1 MKTYG
6 SDAGTRSREPITG
19 GEAARSADARPGAA
33 EREGHADERH
43 EAAKRLVEAM
53 VAGGLDGIVGILAP
67 DTRLR
72 YLIPAGPGHIEG
84 ATEAANV
91 FLGWFGEAHEVEIQ
105 SLLVESIASR
115 TSVRYRVRLRRAGG
129 WEVVEQQQFL
139 DMDDAGRIDAID
151 LLCSGFRPDVEAE
164 ADRPSGRHRFD
175 AGTMGCADGLAQE
188 FRRRI
193 LAIPFGDILEI
204 ETTDPAAKED
214 LPPLARLMGHRVHSN
229 ESLGDGRLLITVER
243 GR

>member
-1 MKTYG
+1 MSTHDF
-6 SDAGTRSREPITG
+6 DAGTRFREPIRG
-19 GEAARSADARPGAA
+19 GEPARSADAHPGAA
-33 EREGHADERH
+33 EHQGHADNIH
-43 EAAKRLVEAM
+43 EAAKRLVEAIAAADL
-53 VAGGLDGIVGILAP
+53 VGIVGSLAP
-67 DTRLR
+67 DTRFR
-72 YLIPAGPGHIEG
+72 YLIPSGPGNIDG
-84 ATEAANV
+84 ATEAANA
-91 FLGWFGEAHEVEIQ
+91 FRGWFGDAHEVKIQ
-105 SLLVESIASR
+105 SLLVQPIADR

-139 DMDDAGRIDAID
+139 DMDEAGRIVAID

-164 ADRPSGRHRFD
+164 ADRPSGKHRFD

-193 LAIPFGDILEI
+193 LAIPFGDTLEI

-214 LPPLARLMGHRVHSN
+214 LPPLARMMGHTVHSN